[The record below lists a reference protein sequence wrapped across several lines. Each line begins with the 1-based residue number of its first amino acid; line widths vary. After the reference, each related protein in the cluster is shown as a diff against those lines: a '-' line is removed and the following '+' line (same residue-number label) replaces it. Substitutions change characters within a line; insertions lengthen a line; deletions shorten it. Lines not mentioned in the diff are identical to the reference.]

1 MTTYFFS
8 LPDTEDLIDPSCSQK
23 KNPTQLLGCMN
34 PRQSG
39 LTLEFTFGILKQLL
53 PGRGGTSDG
62 SEARQDEAGED
73 TCICDDLISFTVN
86 VLMVVH
92 TLERILSYLGWSK
105 GEHNFLNSR

>member
-53 PGRGGTSDG
+53 PGRG
-62 SEARQDEAGED
+62 EHLMARKPGRMRQEK
-73 TCICDDLISFTVN
+73 THVY
-86 VLMVVH
+86 VM
-92 TLERILSYLGWSK
+92 ILSHLP
-105 GEHNFLNSR
+105 